1 MTIVTLAGHYYI
13 PVQNGFKEIPFK
25 DAMELYEKGLI
36 THEEDLNVEYD

>member
-13 PVQNGFKEIPFK
+13 PVKDGFKEIPFK

-36 THEEDLNVEYD
+36 THEEVLDYND

>member
-25 DAMELYEKGLI
+25 DAMELYEKGYI
-36 THEEDLNVEYD
+36 TNEEVLYYEYE